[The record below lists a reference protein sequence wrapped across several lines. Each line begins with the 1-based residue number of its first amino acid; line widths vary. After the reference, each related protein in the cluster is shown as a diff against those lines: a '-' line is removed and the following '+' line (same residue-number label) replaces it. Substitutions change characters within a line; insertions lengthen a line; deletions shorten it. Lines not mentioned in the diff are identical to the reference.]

1 MHCLIDAYV
10 KDCER
15 VEFKNILLYRFE
27 IYFQNKVREYYCQ
40 DEAEFKQWIKMI
52 NIATGYASLDSKY
65 EIIEKMSSGKFGLI
79 RRVKN
84 IETGEINC
92 LKIIN
97 KKSISNKDLQ
107 ELKTETEIMKICQ
120 HPNLV
125 RLDNLYED
133 QENKYVGNTFT
144 FIINVFFPFYEIFL
158 KY

>member
-52 NIATGYASLDSKY
+52 NMATGNASLGSKY
-65 EIIEKMSSGKFGLI
+65 EIIEKISSGKFGLI

-84 IETGEINC
+84 IETGEISC

-133 QENKYVGNTFT
+133 QENKYVGKLLL
-144 FIINVFFPFYEIFL
+144 FFYIYFL
-158 KY
+158 HIKIYIKFK

>member
-10 KDCER
+10 KQCER

-40 DEAEFKQWIKMI
+40 DEDEFKTWIRMI
-52 NIATGYASLDSKY
+52 NMTTGNASLSNKY
-65 EIIEKMSSGKFGLI
+65 TIIDKITSGKFGLI

-84 IETGEINC
+84 IETEEISC
-92 LKIIN
+92 LKIVN
-97 KKSISNKDLQ
+97 KKNVSNKDLQ

-125 RLDNLYED
+125 RLENLFED
-133 QENKYVGNTFT
+133 QENKYVGNYFY
-144 FIINVFFPFYEIFL
+144 IFFYF
-158 KY
+158 